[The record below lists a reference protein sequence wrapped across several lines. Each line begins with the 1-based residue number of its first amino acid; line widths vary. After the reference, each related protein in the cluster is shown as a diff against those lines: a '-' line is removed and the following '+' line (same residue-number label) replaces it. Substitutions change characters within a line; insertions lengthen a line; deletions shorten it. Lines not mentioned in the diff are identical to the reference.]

1 MNNIEEPSRRK
12 RNLDHSDDFNY
23 ANNYELITLLVKDER
38 ALNSNDKSFILD
50 CYKEYGRE
58 VIEKIVVEN
67 QITPF
72 AAHIFCYLDCDKGY
86 WQSIHN
92 KFVIKNEGI
101 KSLIDEVFLGFKNHN
116 CSSITLTENFAV
128 VLSSDSCIGCFC
140 SGDVDLSADIAEL
153 EQIKECLNSMG
164 FFSKDQPKSI
174 GEYSGQSMQFYN
186 DTALGS
192 GFWINVIWK
201 PVTRAFLVQD
211 EYEKRLKED
220 RKNAILIPNT
230 NIRVLDDNSLMYFC
244 ALHISAGH
252 YFTMTPGIRL
262 HIDIDRLARRKNID
276 WKKLAIWERED
287 NAGVRISTTLYLSS
301 KILNSPIPEE
311 SFSRSFKNIR
321 NRLLVKYLI
330 NEKTNKIQ
338 QKSSLIRRLYIEL
351 ASDDRNLLINAI
363 YRFLNLLSEKFK

>member
-1 MNNIEEPSRRK
+1 M
-12 RNLDHSDDFNY
+12 
-23 ANNYELITLLVKDER
+23 
-38 ALNSNDKSFILD
+38 
-50 CYKEYGRE
+50 
-58 VIEKIVVEN
+58 
-67 QITPF
+67 
-72 AAHIFCYLDCDKGY
+72 
-86 WQSIHN
+86 
-92 KFVIKNEGI
+92 
-101 KSLIDEVFLGFKNHN
+101 
-116 CSSITLTENFAV
+116 
-128 VLSSDSCIGCFC
+128 
-140 SGDVDLSADIAEL
+140 
-153 EQIKECLNSMG
+153 
-164 FFSKDQPKSI
+164 
-174 GEYSGQSMQFYN
+174 
-186 DTALGS
+186 
-192 GFWINVIWK
+192 
-201 PVTRAFLVQD
+201 
-211 EYEKRLKED
+211 
-220 RKNAILIPNT
+220 
-230 NIRVLDDNSLMYFC
+230 DDNSLMYFC